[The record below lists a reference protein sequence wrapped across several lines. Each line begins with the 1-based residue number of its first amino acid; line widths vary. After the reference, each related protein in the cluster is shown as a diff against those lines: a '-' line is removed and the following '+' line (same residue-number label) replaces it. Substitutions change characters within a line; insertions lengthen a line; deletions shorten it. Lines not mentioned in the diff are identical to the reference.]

1 MTVGNLVR
9 RTLPLDLV
17 DVVGLR
23 VELHDPRRLVDVVV
37 VAVTAASGAVPFPGI
52 RLVRRNSGLEVEGQV
67 PFLHP
72 LVGGDQQRGRPRL
85 RRRWRR

>member
-1 MTVGNLVR
+1 MAVGDFVR

-23 VELHDPRRLVDVVV
+23 LQLHDPRRLVDVEV
-37 VAVTAASGAVPFPGI
+37 VAVAGPVPFPGI
-52 RLVRRNSGLEVEGQV
+52 RFIRRNSGLEFERQV

-72 LVGGDQQRGRPRL
+72 LVGGGQQ
-85 RRRWRR
+85 